1 MSTPSRS
8 SPWAKQLSEDEC
20 KLGRALAGGH
30 KQSIAKAVMG
40 HQELR
45 KAVTLLLLDQID
57 DECSKLCQRSSDPPS
72 LFRKVPVT
80 EMTDFQWDH
89 FLDELRSKAPTLL
102 QVLSTITS
110 RNDHRN
116 EHKCGRAHN
125 PGICMAAAIVLKE
138 RNREMCGVQS
148 IISLLMFSSHVE
160 KQVGA
165 NANGANNY
173 GSRKKNNSNCYIIL
187 LFRK

>member
-1 MSTPSRS
+1 
-8 SPWAKQLSEDEC
+8 
-20 KLGRALAGGH
+20 
-30 KQSIAKAVMG
+30 MG

-72 LFRKVPVT
+72 LFRKVPMT

-110 RNDHRN
+110 CNDHRN

-125 PGICMAAAIVLKE
+125 PGICMATAIVLKE

-148 IISLLMFSSHVE
+148 IISLLMFSSHVD

-173 GSRKKNNSNCYIIL
+173 GSRKKNNSNYYIIL

>member
-1 MSTPSRS
+1 M
-8 SPWAKQLSEDEC
+8 SEDEC
-20 KLGRALAGGH
+20 KLGRGLAGGH

-40 HQELR
+40 HQQLR

-57 DECSKLCQRSSDPPS
+57 YECSKLCQRSSDPPS
-72 LFRKVPVT
+72 LFHKVPVT
-80 EMTDFQWDH
+80 ETSDFQWDR

-110 RNDHRN
+110 HNDHCN

-138 RNREMCGVQS
+138 RNRHLDRHTPIFGIRE
-148 IISLLMFSSHVE
+148 
-160 KQVGA
+160 
-165 NANGANNY
+165 
-173 GSRKKNNSNCYIIL
+173 
-187 LFRK
+187 